1 MSPADGGARTAR
13 TLLALAHEELE
24 LVESGRHE
32 ELAAIDVRRQDAL
45 TQLPAR
51 LSPDARALLDQTVEA
66 QREVAAA
73 LTIGLA
79 RVRDELGRVSHGR
92 TAMAGYAPAGLDARP
107 VLDQSA

>member
-1 MSPADGGARTAR
+1 MSVDAGADAARM
-13 TLLALAHEELE
+13 LLALAQEELE
-24 LVESGRHE
+24 LVETGRHE
-32 ELAAIDVRRQDAL
+32 ELAGIDVRRQRAL
-45 TQLPAR
+45 AALPSA
-51 LSPDARALLDQTVEA
+51 LSPDARALLTETVEA

-79 RVRDELGRVSHGR
+79 RVRDELGRVSQGR